1 MYYYILEVRHE
12 LVSFSSHELS
22 VWPSRILFFNLVP
35 WVLLFFNMAA
45 KLQNRHLEGNQL
57 HYPVERDLSGG

>member
-22 VWPSRILFFNLVP
+22 VWPSRIPFSNLVLGM
-35 WVLLFFNMAA
+35 LLFPNMAA
-45 KLQNRHLEGNQL
+45 KLQNRQF
-57 HYPVERDLSGG
+57 